1 METFIQEIAT
11 IGQQIVQF
19 SWLPLLIWT
28 VFCGIVWAA
37 LRFVSNIHPQYQY
50 HGRLALL
57 FALPAGFIAI
67 GIIQIIENL
76 LATSSTTSSLSLI
89 SVAAPF
95 ELTVTAASANAL
107 STVEILY
114 ALSLLFLIVGLVL
127 FVLRNILQWFQ
138 LHRLQSS
145 CEFSPIQKVSDLDKD
160 TLGLIKQTDKVVQIS
175 FLDQE
180 VIHVTFGLRK
190 PVIVLPESIKRDS
203 EKLNLVLQHELTHII
218 QNDFLSNI
226 AISLTQ
232 IVFWF
237 HPLVHVLKRELID
250 YREIRC
256 DSLVLS
262 NQSVSRK
269 KYASLLLELLP
280 MPNINKE
287 LSVNMAQ
294 ESSNL
299 KKRIQMITQQ
309 STTRSIPKR
318 SSAAI
323 FTFIILCT
331 AIAMSCT
338 DIQTDSVFDEE
349 GVNLMTD
356 VDQNGDRG
364 YHQIKFFPANEE
376 FFEKEKEKIEQLNR
390 VSPEHIHSIEVYK
403 GQQAIDQFGPQAS
416 AGAIVI
422 NTQLNPNS
430 YNEVLTALGMEEQDI
445 NVTPSAPF
453 LKVSEEMPQLIGG
466 LEELQKNIKY
476 PEDALEKG
484 IEGRVFVQF
493 IVNKDGNVSD
503 AKVIR
508 GIGGGAD
515 EEALRV
521 VREAKFEPGYQNGEP
536 VRVQYALPI
545 SFRLNTSTEEVNS
558 DQVYEIVDE
567 APELIG
573 GWEGLRK
580 NIRYPEEAK
589 RSGVEGRVYIQLIV
603 NKQGNV
609 ENAKVVRGLGYGADE
624 EALRVIREAKFEPGY
639 QNGEPVRVQY
649 SLAISFVLPEEE
661 SQQ

>member
-11 IGQQIVQF
+11 IGEQIIQF

-28 VFCGIVWAA
+28 VFSGIFWAA
-37 LRFVSNIHPQYQY
+37 LQSFSNIHPQYQY
-50 HGRLALL
+50 HSRLALL
-57 FALPAGFIAI
+57 FSLPAGFLGI
-67 GIIQIIENL
+67 GIIQIIESL
-76 LATSSTTSSLSLI
+76 LSTSSTASNLSLI

-95 ELTVTAASANAL
+95 ELTVTAASTNSL
-107 STVEILY
+107 STMEIFY
-114 ALSLLFLIVGLVL
+114 AVSFLFLLIGLVL
-127 FVLRNILQWFQ
+127 FVFRNALQWVQ
-138 LHRLQSS
+138 LRRLQSS
-145 CEFSPIQKVSDLDKD
+145 CKFSPIQKVSGLDKD

-175 FLDQE
+175 FHDQE
-180 VIHVTFGLRK
+180 VIPVTFGLRK
-190 PVIVLPESIKRDS
+190 PVIVLPESIKKDS

-338 DIQTDSVFDEE
+338 DMQTDSVLDEE
-349 GVNLMTD
+349 GVNLSTD

-364 YHQIKFFPANEE
+364 YHQIKFFPANEQ
-376 FFEKEKEKIEQLNR
+376 FFEIEKDRIEQLNK
-390 VSPEHIHSIEVYK
+390 VSSQHIHSIEVYK
-403 GQQAIDQFGPQAS
+403 GQQAIDKFGPQAS
-416 AGAIVI
+416 AGALII
-422 NTQLNPNS
+422 NTNQDSTS
-430 YNEVLTALGMEEQDI
+430 YNNVLEALGMEQQDI
-445 NVTPSAPF
+445 STQNSAKKEDYF
-453 LKVSEEMPQLIGG
+453 VVVEEMPQLIGG
-466 LEELQKNIKY
+466 LEEIQKNIRY
-476 PEDALEKG
+476 PKEAREKG
-484 IEGRVFVQF
+484 IEGRVYVQF
-493 IVNKDGNVSD
+493 IVNEQGDVEN

-508 GIGGGAD
+508 GIGSGAD

-521 VREAKFEPGYQNGEP
+521 VRQAKFEPGYQ
-536 VRVQYALPI
+536 R
-545 SFRLNTSTEEVNS
+545 
-558 DQVYEIVDE
+558 
-567 APELIG
+567 
-573 GWEGLRK
+573 
-580 NIRYPEEAK
+580 
-589 RSGVEGRVYIQLIV
+589 
-603 NKQGNV
+603 
-609 ENAKVVRGLGYGADE
+609 
-624 EALRVIREAKFEPGY
+624 
-639 QNGEPVRVQY
+639 GEPVRVQY
-649 SLAISFVLPEEE
+649 SLPIFFQLTDDWQETSTS
-661 SQQ
+661 SQS

>member
-11 IGQQIVQF
+11 ISEQIIQF

-28 VFCGIVWAA
+28 LFSGIIWSA
-37 LRFVSNIHPQYQY
+37 LHFSSSIHPQYQY

-57 FALPAGFIAI
+57 FSLPAGFFGI
-67 GIIQIIENL
+67 GFIQLIEGL
-76 LATSSTTSSLSLI
+76 FLTPESTSGLSLI

-95 ELTVTAASANAL
+95 ELTVAAASANTL
-107 STVEILY
+107 STMEILY
-114 ALSLLFLIVGLVL
+114 AASFLFLLIGLAL
-127 FVLRNILQWFQ
+127 FLFRNISQWFQ
-138 LHRLQSS
+138 LRRLRSNCRFSS
-145 CEFSPIQKVSDLDKD
+145 ISKISGLDNDTTGLIQKTEKD
-160 TLGLIKQTDKVVQIS
+160 VQIS

-180 VIHVTFGLRK
+180 VIPVTFGLRK
-190 PVIVLPESIKRDS
+190 PVIVLPESIKQDS

-226 AISLTQ
+226 AIALTQ

-323 FTFIILCT
+323 FAFIILCT

-338 DIQTDSVFDEE
+338 DMQTDSVLDEE
-349 GVNLMTD
+349 GVRLSTD

-364 YHQIKFFPANEE
+364 YHQIKFFPANEQ
-376 FFEKEKEKIEQLNR
+376 FFEIEKDRIEQLNK
-390 VSPEHIHSIEVYK
+390 VSSQHIHSIEVYK
-403 GQQAIDQFGPQAS
+403 GQQAIDKFGPQAS
-416 AGAIVI
+416 AGALII
-422 NTQLNPNS
+422 NTNQDSTS
-430 YNEVLTALGMEEQDI
+430 YNNVLEALGMEQQDI
-445 NVTPSAPF
+445 STQNSAKKEDYF
-453 LKVSEEMPQLIGG
+453 VVVEEMPQLIGG
-466 LEELQKNIKY
+466 LEEIQKNIRY
-476 PEDALEKG
+476 PEEAREKG
-484 IEGRVFVQF
+484 IEGRVYVQF
-493 IVNKDGNVSD
+493 IVNEQGDVEN

-508 GIGGGAD
+508 GIGSGAD

-521 VREAKFEPGYQNGEP
+521 VRQAKFEPGYQ
-536 VRVQYALPI
+536 
-545 SFRLNTSTEEVNS
+545 
-558 DQVYEIVDE
+558 
-567 APELIG
+567 
-573 GWEGLRK
+573 
-580 NIRYPEEAK
+580 
-589 RSGVEGRVYIQLIV
+589 
-603 NKQGNV
+603 
-609 ENAKVVRGLGYGADE
+609 RG
-624 EALRVIREAKFEPGY
+624 K
-639 QNGEPVRVQY
+639 PVRVQY
-649 SLAISFVLPEEE
+649 SLPIFFQLTDNWQETSSSSEAENQENGLTITSYASTEVAEPEVNYKTMEVNVSESGDIIEGKVIDTESGSPLIGANIILQGSNKGTNTDQNGHFTLSKQDVENSSFFVSYIGYKTTRYRL
-661 SQQ
+661 